1 MGMKILQEERDIYYS
16 APEEIA
22 WARADVMNALGRR
35 LMEMLADLPEGKD
48 ARVSYMEVRN
58 HTWDIPGRPEVEAEP
73 GAIKGNDVAGRL
85 YRKEPW
91 GEGFS
96 GAVKLVLGEVVKG
109 MPGGEKEA
117 NDDEDKKQSALDK

>member
-22 WARADVMNALGRR
+22 LARADMMNALGRR

-58 HTWDIPGRPEVEAEP
+58 HTWKGNPLVWHYKMQLAVQDIPDE
-73 GAIKGNDVAGRL
+73 
-85 YRKEPW
+85 
-91 GEGFS
+91 GEQGS
-96 GAVKLVLGEVVKG
+96 GAAETERFTLHVF
-109 MPGGEKEA
+109 EA
-117 NDDEDKKQSALDK
+117 

>member
-22 WARADVMNALGRR
+22 WARADMMNALGRR

-58 HTWDIPGRPEVEAEP
+58 HTWEGNPLVMQYKIKLAVQDIPGWPEAEAEP
-73 GAIKGNDVAGRL
+73 TAIKENDVAGRL
-85 YRKEPW
+85 NSKELW

-96 GAVKLVLGEVVKG
+96 GAVRQVLGELK
-109 MPGGEKEA
+109 
-117 NDDEDKKQSALDK
+117 L

>member
-1 MGMKILQEERDIYYS
+1 
-16 APEEIA
+16 
-22 WARADVMNALGRR
+22 
-35 LMEMLADLPEGKD
+35 MLADLPEGKD

-58 HTWDIPGRPEVEAEP
+58 HTWEENPLAWHYKMQLAVQDIPGRPEVEAEP